1 MFSIR
6 KSSAFFP
13 TSLCGVLVFD
23 SVSRR
28 LLRLR
33 LLLRR
38 LRLSS
43 LSTTSFH
50 IPSLSTTIF
59 HTSSFTPSLSTTI
72 FHTSSFTHHLR
83 QPPSF
88 THHLC
93 QPPSHTH
100 HLSHIIFH
108 TPSLRQPP
116 SFTHHLCQ
124 PPSHTHHLSHTIFV
138 NHHLSHTIFHTP
150 SLSTTIFHTPSLST
164 TIFHTPSFTHHLC
177 QPPSFT
183 RHRSHTTIFRL
194 RGRRGTWRHLP
205 SFGVAGVA
213 LGVIYLRLA
222 WQAWHLLHLVAL
234 GRRWS
239 PLVAVG
245 RRRGAARLCLAG
257 VAFGDI
263 YLCWRGRCGTWRH
276 LPVLA
281 WQAWHL
287 ETSTCVGVAGVA
299 LGDIY
304 LRLAWQAWHLETS
317 TFVSRGRRGTWR
329 HLPAFHVAGV
339 AVGDI
344 YLGFTWH
351 AWHLE
356 SSTCALRGR
365 RGTWRHLRAL
375 GVAGVALVALGGA
388 LGRRWS
394 PLVARGAAP
403 VCVASV
409 ALGDIYFRFTWQA
422 WHLVT
427 STFALRGRR
436 GTWRHPPSFCVAGV
450 ALGDIHLRFVT
461 HHLCHTQLRHT
472 PSFTPHCLSHTQLR
486 FTFRSSATSSF
497 VFPSFPVPATT
508 FGAHYWKKL
517 PCGVIRSFNYGYK
530 KKNSPER
537 SPRPWISRLSHG
549 HPWVIH
555 DDWMI

>member
-72 FHTSSFTHHLR
+72 FHTHTHHLSHTIFVNHHLSHSIFHTPSLTTTIFHTSSFTHHLR
-83 QPPSF
+83 QP
-88 THHLC
+88 
-93 QPPSHTH
+93 
-100 HLSHIIFH
+100 
-108 TPSLRQPP
+108 R

-183 RHRSHTTIFRL
+183 RHHSHTTIFRL

-245 RRRGAARLCLAG
+245 RRWSPPGSRATLPGRRG
-257 VAFGDI
+257 I
-263 YLCWRGRCGTWRH
+263 WRH

-281 WQAWHL
+281 WQVWYL

-304 LRLAWQAWHLETS
+304 LCW
-317 TFVSRGRRGTWR
+317 RGRRGTWR
-329 HLPAFHVAGV
+329 HLPAFGLAGV
-339 AVGDI
+339 ALGDI
-344 YLGFTWH
+344 YLRFTWQ

-356 SSTCALRGR
+356 TSTCVSRGRRGSWRHLPWFHVARVALGVIYLRFAWQAWHLETSTCAWRGR
-365 RGTWRHLRAL
+365 RGTCCTWWRA
-375 GVAGVALVALGGA
+375 
-388 LGRRWS
+388 WS

-427 STFALRGRR
+427 STFVLRGRR

-530 KKNSPER
+530 KKTVLR
-537 SPRPWISRLSHG
+537 DH
-549 HPWVIH
+549 H
-555 DDWMI
+555 DHEFQD